1 MDFLKICSKLIYY
14 AIKIIY
20 YVSLDMNCDLFLT
33 KRCIKASFQLMPN
46 EEQQYKNTMVT
57 LDNFTR
63 GSDDITF
70 I

>member
-1 MDFLKICSKLIYY
+1 MDFFLICSKLIYY

-46 EEQQYKNTMVT
+46 EEH
-57 LDNFTR
+57 
-63 GSDDITF
+63 SA
-70 I
+70 